1 MSKSKH
7 TPEFRAMVAQE
18 YIDGAGSTYQLA
30 EKYHIG
36 RATLQKWVA
45 LFREQGITTFITQE
59 GNKSYTKDFKTACVE
74 MVLSGK
80 GSTVHIAAQ
89 NNIQPSVLESWIK
102 LYNANREL
110 KDYNPKREAI

>member
-45 LFREQGITTFITQE
+45 LFVR
-59 GNKSYTKDFKTACVE
+59 S
-74 MVLSGK
+74 
-80 GSTVHIAAQ
+80 
-89 NNIQPSVLESWIK
+89 
-102 LYNANREL
+102 
-110 KDYNPKREAI
+110 KRC